1 MHQVD
6 CQMPQSQLLLAP
18 GEAIKLLTGRGWQS
32 FASRRSRA
40 LSRVQLRGNQNPST
54 RYRARSTVYDRQQH
68 GATIG
73 QPTRFDMHKLAMLIQ
88 VFPPITFLQ
97 KLFRF
102 FTTFVEIN
110 DHDYGSLQVF
120 PDDPLTGLIGGRE
133 NPA

>member
-1 MHQVD
+1 MLTSLQTFTFDFCAIYQVLFIH
-6 CQMPQSQLLLAP
+6 SWLK
-18 GEAIKLLTGRGWQS
+18 IN
-32 FASRRSRA
+32 ASSR
-40 LSRVQLRGNQNPST
+40 LPNTST
-54 RYRARSTVYDRQQH
+54 RYTARSTVYDRQQQ

-102 FTTFVEIN
+102 FTTFVETS
-110 DHDYGSLQVF
+110 DHDYDSLQVF
-120 PDDPLTGLIGGRE
+120 PDGLLTGLVGGRE